1 MIKDTWFLLV
11 NPSAGG
17 GKAQN
22 HIHEIEMLLIAR
34 NMAFKID
41 VTACPGDAT
50 NIVEKAILD
59 GYRKFI
65 VAGGDGTLNEVAN
78 GILTQKVVSS
88 TQITL
93 AQLPLGTGN
102 DWRRTYGIPD
112 KLADCID
119 IIKGGKTNIQDAG
132 LIRYSKDGQIHK
144 KYFINVAGCGFDAH
158 VTADANRKKLRG
170 KSGMLTYIGSLISS
184 INTYKEPKVSVEI
197 DGKKNELDLFTLLA
211 GICKYA
217 GNKMK
222 LVPHAIPNDG
232 LLQTIM
238 VRKISRL
245 KIIFNIARLFNGS
258 FTKLVEVESGSCKK
272 IKVESNSP
280 LLLQV
285 DGESIGVAPFEIE
298 ILPSCLCVIVA

>member
-1 MIKDTWFLLV
+1 MIKEKWFLIV

-22 HIHEIEMLLIAR
+22 HIQQIEVLLEAA
-34 NMAFKID
+34 NLAFEID

-50 NIVEKAILD
+50 KITSAAIAE

-65 VAGGDGTLNEVAN
+65 VVGGDGTLNEVAN
-78 GILTQKVVSS
+78 GILSQKLIPS
-88 TQITL
+88 TEILL

-112 KLADCID
+112 KLEDCVK
-119 IIKGGKTNIQDAG
+119 IIKEGKTKIQDAG
-132 LIRYSKDGQIHK
+132 FITYSHQGQK
-144 KYFINVAGCGFDAH
+144 KEQYFINVAGCGFDAH
-158 VTADANRKKLRG
+158 VTADANKKKLAG
-170 KSGMLTYIGSLISS
+170 KSGTLTYIGSLISS
-184 INTYKEPKVSVEI
+184 IRTYKEPTATIEI
-197 DGKKNELDLFTLLA
+197 DGEKSQLEIFTLLA

-232 LLQTIM
+232 LLQTIK

-245 KIIFNIARLFNGS
+245 KIVFNIARLFNGS
-258 FTKLVEVESGSCKK
+258 FTKLAEVEAGSCSK
-272 IKVESNSP
+272 IKVESEST

-285 DGESIGVAPFEIE
+285 DGESLGEAPFEIE
-298 ILPSCLCVIVA
+298 IIPSCLRVIVA